1 MSIQSQSSSKTEGP
15 IFKEIQIQ
23 TDLKQKFFKA
33 RDRCR
38 DLKNHFS
45 NLIEHYDISP
55 NGIKLRMNNKNM
67 HDPAN
72 REQIVDLD
80 DAINSLNLVSIYVD
94 VSQ

>member
-1 MSIQSQSSSKTEGP
+1 
-15 IFKEIQIQ
+15 
-23 TDLKQKFFKA
+23 
-33 RDRCR
+33 
-38 DLKNHFS
+38 
-45 NLIEHYDISP
+45 
-55 NGIKLRMNNKNM
+55 MNNKNM